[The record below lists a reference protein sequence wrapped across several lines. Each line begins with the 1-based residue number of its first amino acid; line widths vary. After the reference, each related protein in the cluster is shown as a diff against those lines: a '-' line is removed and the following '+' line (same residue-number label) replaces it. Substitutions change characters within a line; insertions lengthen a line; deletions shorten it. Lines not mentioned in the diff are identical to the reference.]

1 MIPLKTPLA
10 CVIRGGRVID
20 PANDIDR
27 QTNLYAVDGRIAA
40 IADAPPAGFS
50 ATQSIDASGCI
61 VCPGLVDLA
70 VRLPNVERELGAAAA
85 GGVTRIVCPPDTSPP
100 LDEAG
105 LVERL
110 IRRAGEA
117 GGTRVHPLGA
127 LTRALDGETLGEMAT
142 LAGAGCIAFSKGK
155 RPIHDTLVM
164 MRALQY
170 AASLGFAVWL
180 QPEDYHLAQGGAAHD
195 GLVAARLG
203 LPGIP
208 VCAETIAIVTAL
220 ELVRESGCRV
230 HFRRLSSAAGVR
242 LLAAAKAEGL
252 PVTGDVSAYHL
263 HLTDESIGLFDSSA
277 RLSPPLRT
285 ARDRDALRAALAGG
299 TLQAIVSDH
308 TPVSD
313 DGKQLPFA
321 EAEPGASGV
330 ELLLPLALAL
340 AEGGAMP
347 LSRCLATI
355 THEPAQIAGL
365 PGGTLSVGADA
376 DVCIF
381 DPTDR
386 WQVTPAALHSSGS
399 NTPLAG
405 ATLTGR
411 VRQTL
416 VDGRTVFS
424 RG

>member
-1 MIPLKTPLA
+1 MTVTSKLSLE
-10 CVIRGGRVID
+10 IRGGRVID
-20 PANDIDR
+20 PATGVDR
-27 QTNLYAVDGRIAA
+27 AASVYVVDGRIAA
-40 IADAPPAGFS
+40 IADTPPASFS
-50 ATQSIDASGCI
+50 AAQRIDAGGCI
-61 VCPGLVDLA
+61 VCPGLIDLA

-85 GGVTRIVCPPDTSPP
+85 GGVTRVVCPPDTSPP

-142 LAGAGCIAFSKGK
+142 LAGAGCIAFSQGK

-170 AASLGFAVWL
+170 AASLGYAVWL

-208 VCAETIAIVTAL
+208 VCAETIAIATAL
-220 ELVRESGCRV
+220 ELLRASACRV

-242 LLAAAKAEGL
+242 LLAAAREEGL
-252 PVTGDVSAYHL
+252 PVSGDVSAYHL
-263 HLTDESIGLFDSSA
+263 HLTDEAIGLFDAST

-285 ARDRDALRAALAGG
+285 ASDRDALRAALADG
-299 TLQAIVSDH
+299 TLQAVVSDH
-308 TPVSD
+308 TPVND

-330 ELLLPLALAL
+330 ELLLPLTLAL
-340 AEGGAMP
+340 AADGRMP
-347 LSRCLATI
+347 LARCLAAI
-355 THEPAQIAGL
+355 TSEPARIAGL
-365 PGGTLSVGADA
+365 PGGTLAVGAAA
-376 DVCIF
+376 DICIF

-405 ATLTGR
+405 QTLTGR

-416 VDGRTVFS
+416 VEGRTVFS

>member
-1 MIPLKTPLA
+1 MTNQNTAPTAINN
-10 CVIRGGRVID
+10 GRVID
-20 PANDIDR
+20 PANGIDR
-27 QTNLYAVDGRIAA
+27 ITSVFLADGRIAA
-40 IADAPPAGFS
+40 VGDQPPAGF
-50 ATQSIDASGCI
+50 AAAQNIDASGCI
-61 VCPGLVDLA
+61 VCPGLIDLA

-85 GGVTRIVCPPDTSPP
+85 GGVTRVVCPPDTSPP

-127 LTRALDGETLGEMAT
+127 LTRALDGNTLAEMAT
-142 LAGAGCIAFSKGK
+142 LAGAGCIAFSQGK
-155 RPIHDTLVM
+155 RPIDDTLLL

-170 AASLGFAVWL
+170 AASLGFTVWL
-180 QPEDYHLAQGGAAHD
+180 QPEDYHLAQGGVAHD
-195 GLVAARLG
+195 GAVAAQLG

-208 VCAETIAIVTAL
+208 TCAETIAIATAL
-220 ELVRESGCRV
+220 ELVRESGARV

-242 LLAAAKAEGL
+242 LLAAARAEGL
-252 PVTGDVSAYHL
+252 PVTGDVSIYHL
-263 HLTDESIGLFDSSA
+263 HLTDEAIGVFDANA

-285 ARDRDALRAALAGG
+285 ARDRDALRAAVADG

-321 EAEPGASGV
+321 EAEVGASGV
-330 ELLLPLALAL
+330 ELLLPLTVAL
-340 AEGGAMP
+340 AESGGVP
-347 LSRCLATI
+347 LARGLAAI
-355 THEPAQIAGL
+355 TCEPAAVAGL
-365 PGGTLSVGADA
+365 PGGTLSIGAAA
-376 DVCIF
+376 DVCVF
-381 DPTDR
+381 DPADR

-405 ATLTGR
+405 QTLAGR
-411 VRQTL
+411 VRLTIIA
-416 VDGRTVFS
+416 GRLVFS